1 MPAGCTNRTRGDGID
16 IAVPTPAG
24 GEQICWRFGNGFLLR
39 VPARE
44 LDVFWCRIGYASP
57 AVYGSLGGV
66 ECILAVIGTGG
77 PSHLVTGAGAAAGG
91 SVGGAGAGA

>member
-1 MPAGCTNRTRGDGID
+1 MPAGWTNRTRGDGID

-77 PSHLVTGAGAAAGG
+77 PVI
-91 SVGGAGAGA
+91 